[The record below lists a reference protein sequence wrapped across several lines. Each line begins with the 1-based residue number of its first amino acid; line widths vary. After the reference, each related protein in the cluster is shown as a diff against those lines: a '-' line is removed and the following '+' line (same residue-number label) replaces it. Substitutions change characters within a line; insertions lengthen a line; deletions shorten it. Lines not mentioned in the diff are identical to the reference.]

1 MPNTTIIDITFRVKI
16 TGFAD
21 QRLIDRLAQLMEG
34 GFRELRELGVAPD
47 NTKELI
53 ALYEETEISLID
65 NQARI
70 VESNLLPF
78 VDDCG

>member
-65 NQARI
+65 
-70 VESNLLPF
+70 
-78 VDDCG
+78 C